1 MPREVRINPIVN
13 SSKAVSGIRE
23 LKKAFQ
29 ELNEELKK
37 NTKDGSLKI
46 KVDLEGIDMNMF
58 KNLSNGFSKLGKG
71 MELFNKNIDEV
82 SKNGK
87 LLNITT
93 NNITNNV
100 TKGVSGLKNYTDGLG
115 RLARSQDEVTVRMAA
130 MISVFQ
136 LTQNTFKRTF
146 SDYSALTQATYNVG
160 IAGQM
165 NLKQIDAL
173 NESFLTLST
182 TVPKTALEL
191 ANAVDGLIRTGRS
204 YEDASKIIKEVAVLS
219 VASGDDLKSTA
230 EVVTK
235 VMVSLGVSGDRVK
248 ETLSTLHSVAIQT
261 ASDMNYLSGAFKSVA
276 GTSSVLVNS
285 SGKVGT
291 QLDGYRQSVLD
302 LNMAMI
308 GALANM
314 GVSASEAGTK
324 VKNLMSRLLSAEKVA
339 KTMFNETMKFN
350 NVQFEGKLFDYS
362 ALSKLAKTD
371 LNKAI
376 ELLSQLRKQGI
387 LTDEVMT
394 KLFTQR
400 HGMDIA
406 ALLEQV
412 NGNVDLFVEKLA
424 KGVDYIEDAKKK
436 MFDINEQWKLFG
448 NLSQSIG
455 QKLGVTGLG
464 SGLTALLMLIN
475 EGLKGF
481 DNFITKGKNLNQT
494 MSVLGTIVSSVGTGF
509 ISTLALVGSLTVA
522 IAGLK
527 AGLVALSVALGAS
540 FAPVLLV
547 GTALTGIITLVA
559 KLKAD
564 GEKAFLDNG
573 QLVSEFSKS
582 LRYVGDDLDRISS
595 KINRVSDT
603 LNNVDGSSLNMELN
617 RTSLI
622 LDAILGKFSGIQK
635 YLSAFGNVDVIG
647 IDEINEAKKAVE
659 SLSESVKEQQT
670 KLAAIKAK
678 REQQVQKFLIPK
690 DKEWMHESFKEINAV
705 YKKYFDD
712 ILTMTPDKAFE
723 SAVYFGRKKFATDYS
738 GNLGNLIAN
747 AGKDGRLKE
756 IQELNKELQKSQG
769 LIKEFDDKLNQ
780 ATGNVTKK
788 RQEEANSLAQM
799 SAFLSDLKAENFLK
813 DGTIELDGKVFKG
826 MGAVTELAVQSA
838 IENHA
843 NNLNKT
849 KNKLLDAEAEQLNL
863 LNKNSKE
870 LTNEER
876 NRLKELPDII
886 KNRKIE
892 LEILE
897 KSTDEIAKQARLSAI
912 TALTPFNNLKDIN
925 PEILSKLMGKVQNQL
940 FIDTAKKDGISNDI
954 VKTAVETNREID
966 KSINNAIVKTQKKKD
981 SNTKYQLK
989 HISLLREELQLE
1001 LERAKIGAS
1010 LEQQAYLEYEYKL
1023 KTLQANKDIAQ
1034 DEKESVY
1041 KLVKSYSAES
1051 KEGASYLAKALKAN
1065 SAKEIVGLL
1074 NDFESKYSGIM
1085 TGENGRKVKS
1095 DYDEIVK
1102 LLNALKGVEKAG
1114 ENFKIEILKGINAV
1128 QNTMVSSIYKELS
1141 TNNPKYTQQYTS
1153 NLLKEFEN
1161 QKKKIGKDFGLGDSF
1176 NLRNE
1181 LERSGAKLDLLK
1193 AIGADPNKLKDFKD
1207 EVVEIFGEDTYND
1220 MSKSQENMAL
1230 VMSKVTNENK
1240 ALLDLE
1246 KKRLDYN
1253 QEITK
1258 SLTKQA
1264 DALGSIA
1271 GLFNNMGNVFK
1282 SEFFTNIGGTI
1293 NSIKDMQKHLKDP
1306 NNKFDLSS
1314 VFSTD
1319 KFIDKLGNV
1328 NWDSYFDNFSK
1339 AFENMNKSMMQGSS
1353 IGTLVGSITGGGA
1366 SSQAAGGLAGLITG
1380 AMSNL
1385 NPFASMGIQ
1394 FGASL
1399 LGGLFDRSGKDQA
1412 KAEKRTREANK
1423 IYNANTEALQ
1433 KLSQNMSSLSGGV
1446 EGLNNS
1452 LISSFSKIPT
1462 VGNLNNV
1469 TDAMTSL
1476 YKTMDKT
1483 RIFNDVAYQ
1492 VTKTKKKK
1500 GFLGIGG
1507 SSTSWTETYELSVQ
1521 DMLNK
1526 YGFKGTITD
1535 MSTKQ
1540 LREFSKWLK
1549 DYDMGESDNFSILA
1563 DAVSEYAE
1571 ALDKMDKNISK
1582 FFYDAT
1588 MEGFEGISSIQQ
1600 EELRQQIEDFYK
1612 NLGLTIDEETSKQID
1627 QLAEQMSVMVS
1638 IMGDVR
1644 NNFLNTWRESGV
1656 SAGKAFLSSMQ
1667 PYIQAMLSNISQIYY
1682 DVYFSD
1688 VNKQLEDTFKQLSE
1702 QLVELKK
1709 QGSSLNWSNVA
1720 NELSGSF
1727 GKVLDTIKATKY
1739 ETTSFNDIM
1748 LQLQKQALESGLSLS
1763 EIFDLGLATGTQKTV
1778 LDSFK
1783 TALTSGEADGAFV
1796 SIGKSVGETI
1806 GDALVNQLIDSMM
1819 SDKILEMSA
1828 QLDKVVSG
1836 NLNVDSLTGLAND
1849 AMSVG
1854 LMLEQQRLRFD
1865 ALLDMFNWD
1874 ADITYENQDN
1884 KIQYETGVSSQQVY
1898 NYYLSS
1904 NIDAGNVIEAD
1915 SVERLADSLLDMM
1928 IEKLRNE
1935 KGIDLT
1941 K

>member
-37 NTKDGSLKI
+37 NTKDGALKI

-130 MISVFQ
+130 MISVFK

-230 EVVTK
+230 AVVTK

-276 GTSSVLVNS
+276 GTASVLVNS

-350 NVQFEGKLFDYS
+350 NIQFEGKLFDYS

-371 LNKAI
+371 LNQAI

-448 NLSQSIG
+448 NLSQSIV
-455 QKLGVTGLG
+455 QKLGITGLG

-494 MSVLGTIVSSVGTGF
+494 MSVLGTIVSSVATGF

-522 IAGLK
+522 VAGLK
-527 AGLVALSVALGAS
+527 AGLAALSVALGAS

-547 GTALTGIITLVA
+547 GTALTGIVTLVA

-564 GEKAFLDNG
+564 AEKAFLDNG

-603 LNNVDGSSLNMELN
+603 LNNVDGSSLNIELN

-635 YLSAFGNVDVIG
+635 YLSAFGNVDVISPT
-647 IDEINEAKKAVE
+647 EINEAKKAIE
-659 SLSESVKEQQT
+659 SLSNEVEAQQKKLLGLKAQKDKE
-670 KLAAIKAK
+670 I
-678 REQQVQKFLIPK
+678 QKFLIPTDRAWV
-690 DKEWMHESFKEINAV
+690 DKEFKYMNEV
-705 YKKYFDD
+705 YKKYFDN
-712 ILTMTPDKAFE
+712 ISNMTPDKAFE
-723 SAVYFGRKKFATDYS
+723 SAIDFGNKEFGKDYS
-738 GNLGNLIAN
+738 GALRTVITTAE
-747 AGKDGRLKE
+747 KDGKLKG
-756 IQELNKELQKSQG
+756 IQELNKELQKSQE
-769 LIKEFDDKLNQ
+769 LIKEFEDKLNL
-780 ATGNVTKK
+780 ATGSVTGKL
-788 RQEEANSLAQM
+788 QAEANSLAQM

-813 DGTIELDGKVFKG
+813 DGAIELNGKLFKG
-826 MGAVTELAVQSA
+826 MEAVTELAVQSA
-838 IENHA
+838 IENHT

-849 KNKLLDAEAEQLNL
+849 KAKLAEEEIEQTRL
-863 LNKNSKE
+863 LKKDSNE
-870 LTNEER
+870 LTEEER
-876 NRLKELPDII
+876 IRLNILPDVI
-886 KNRKIE
+886 KKRKLE
-892 LEILE
+892 LELLE
-897 KSTDEIAKQARLSAI
+897 KSTDEITKQARLSAA
-912 TALTPFNNLKDIN
+912 TALSPFNNIKDVN
-925 PEILSKLMGKVQNQL
+925 PEILSKLMGKVQNQI
-940 FIDTAKKDGISNDI
+940 FIDTAKKDGISDDI
-954 VKTAVETNREID
+954 VKTAVETNKEID

-1065 SAKEIVGLL
+1065 SAKEIVELL

-1095 DYDEIVK
+1095 DYDEIIK

-1141 TNNPKYTQQYTS
+1141 TNNPKYIQQYTS

-1207 EVVEIFGEDTYND
+1207 EVVEIFGEDIYND

-1258 SLTKQA
+1258 SLVKQA

-1293 NSIKDMQKHLKDP
+1293 NAIKDMQKHLKDP

-1319 KFIDKLGNV
+1319 NFIDKLGNV
-1328 NWDSYFDNFSK
+1328 DWDSYFDNFSK

-1399 LGGLFDRSGKDQA
+1399 LGGLFDTSAKDQA

-1507 SSTSWTETYELSVQ
+1507 SSTSWTESYELSVQ

-1526 YGFKGTITD
+1526 YGFKGTIND

-1688 VNKQLEDTFKQLSE
+1688 VNKQLEGTFKQLSE

-1727 GKVLDTIKATKY
+1727 GKVLDTIKATKH

-1783 TALTSGEADGAFV
+1783 TSLTSGEADGAFV

-1915 SVERLADSLLDMM
+1915 SVERLADSLLDML

>member
-1 MPREVRINPIVN
+1 
-13 SSKAVSGIRE
+13 
-23 LKKAFQ
+23 
-29 ELNEELKK
+29 
-37 NTKDGSLKI
+37 
-46 KVDLEGIDMNMF
+46 
-58 KNLSNGFSKLGKG
+58 
-71 MELFNKNIDEV
+71 
-82 SKNGK
+82 
-87 LLNITT
+87 
-93 NNITNNV
+93 
-100 TKGVSGLKNYTDGLG
+100 
-115 RLARSQDEVTVRMAA
+115 
-130 MISVFQ
+130 
-136 LTQNTFKRTF
+136 
-146 SDYSALTQATYNVG
+146 
-160 IAGQM
+160 
-165 NLKQIDAL
+165 
-173 NESFLTLST
+173 
-182 TVPKTALEL
+182 
-191 ANAVDGLIRTGRS
+191 
-204 YEDASKIIKEVAVLS
+204 
-219 VASGDDLKSTA
+219 
-230 EVVTK
+230 
-235 VMVSLGVSGDRVK
+235 
-248 ETLSTLHSVAIQT
+248 
-261 ASDMNYLSGAFKSVA
+261 
-276 GTSSVLVNS
+276 
-285 SGKVGT
+285 
-291 QLDGYRQSVLD
+291 
-302 LNMAMI
+302 
-308 GALANM
+308 
-314 GVSASEAGTK
+314 
-324 VKNLMSRLLSAEKVA
+324 
-339 KTMFNETMKFN
+339 
-350 NVQFEGKLFDYS
+350 
-362 ALSKLAKTD
+362 
-371 LNKAI
+371 
-376 ELLSQLRKQGI
+376 
-387 LTDEVMT
+387 
-394 KLFTQR
+394 
-400 HGMDIA
+400 
-406 ALLEQV
+406 
-412 NGNVDLFVEKLA
+412 
-424 KGVDYIEDAKKK
+424 
-436 MFDINEQWKLFG
+436 
-448 NLSQSIG
+448 
-455 QKLGVTGLG
+455 
-464 SGLTALLMLIN
+464 
-475 EGLKGF
+475 
-481 DNFITKGKNLNQT
+481 
-494 MSVLGTIVSSVGTGF
+494 
-509 ISTLALVGSLTVA
+509 
-522 IAGLK
+522 
-527 AGLVALSVALGAS
+527 
-540 FAPVLLV
+540 
-547 GTALTGIITLVA
+547 
-559 KLKAD
+559 
-564 GEKAFLDNG
+564 
-573 QLVSEFSKS
+573 
-582 LRYVGDDLDRISS
+582 
-595 KINRVSDT
+595 
-603 LNNVDGSSLNMELN
+603 
-617 RTSLI
+617 
-622 LDAILGKFSGIQK
+622 
-635 YLSAFGNVDVIG
+635 
-647 IDEINEAKKAVE
+647 
-659 SLSESVKEQQT
+659 
-670 KLAAIKAK
+670 
-678 REQQVQKFLIPK
+678 
-690 DKEWMHESFKEINAV
+690 
-705 YKKYFDD
+705 
-712 ILTMTPDKAFE
+712 
-723 SAVYFGRKKFATDYS
+723 
-738 GNLGNLIAN
+738 
-747 AGKDGRLKE
+747 
-756 IQELNKELQKSQG
+756 
-769 LIKEFDDKLNQ
+769 
-780 ATGNVTKK
+780 
-788 RQEEANSLAQM
+788 
-799 SAFLSDLKAENFLK
+799 
-813 DGTIELDGKVFKG
+813 
-826 MGAVTELAVQSA
+826 
-838 IENHA
+838 
-843 NNLNKT
+843 
-849 KNKLLDAEAEQLNL
+849 
-863 LNKNSKE
+863 
-870 LTNEER
+870 
-876 NRLKELPDII
+876 
-886 KNRKIE
+886 
-892 LEILE
+892 
-897 KSTDEIAKQARLSAI
+897 
-912 TALTPFNNLKDIN
+912 
-925 PEILSKLMGKVQNQL
+925 
-940 FIDTAKKDGISNDI
+940 
-954 VKTAVETNREID
+954 
-966 KSINNAIVKTQKKKD
+966 
-981 SNTKYQLK
+981 
-989 HISLLREELQLE
+989 
-1001 LERAKIGAS
+1001 
-1010 LEQQAYLEYEYKL
+1010 
-1023 KTLQANKDIAQ
+1023 
-1034 DEKESVY
+1034 
-1041 KLVKSYSAES
+1041 
-1051 KEGASYLAKALKAN
+1051 
-1065 SAKEIVGLL
+1065 
-1074 NDFESKYSGIM
+1074 
-1085 TGENGRKVKS
+1085 
-1095 DYDEIVK
+1095 
-1102 LLNALKGVEKAG
+1102 
-1114 ENFKIEILKGINAV
+1114 
-1128 QNTMVSSIYKELS
+1128 
-1141 TNNPKYTQQYTS
+1141 
-1153 NLLKEFEN
+1153 
-1161 QKKKIGKDFGLGDSF
+1161 
-1176 NLRNE
+1176 
-1181 LERSGAKLDLLK
+1181 
-1193 AIGADPNKLKDFKD
+1193 
-1207 EVVEIFGEDTYND
+1207 
-1220 MSKSQENMAL
+1220 MSKSQKNMAL

-1258 SLTKQA
+1258 SLVKQA

-1293 NSIKDMQKHLKDP
+1293 NAIKDMQKHLKDP
-1306 NNKFDLSS
+1306 NNKFDLGS

-1319 KFIDKLGNV
+1319 KFIDDLGNV

-1399 LGGLFDRSGKDQA
+1399 LGGLFDTSAKDQA

-1526 YGFKGTITD
+1526 YGFKGTIND

-1600 EELRQQIEDFYK
+1600 EELRQQITDFYK
-1612 NLGLTIDEETSKQID
+1612 NLGLTIDDDMSKQID

-1688 VNKQLEDTFKQLSE
+1688 VNKQLEGTFKQLSE

>member
-230 EVVTK
+230 AVVTK

-276 GTSSVLVNS
+276 GTASVLVNS
-285 SGKVGT
+285 SGKAGT

-455 QKLGVTGLG
+455 QKLGVIGLG

-494 MSVLGTIVSSVGTGF
+494 MSVLGTIVSSVATGF

-522 IAGLK
+522 VAGLK
-527 AGLVALSVALGAS
+527 AGLAALSVALGVS

-564 GEKAFLDNG
+564 AEKAFLDNG

-595 KINRVSDT
+595 KINRVNDT
-603 LNNVDGSSLNMELN
+603 LNNVDGSSLNIELN

-635 YLSAFGNVDVIG
+635 YLSAFGNVDVISPT
-647 IDEINEAKKAVE
+647 EINEAKKAIE
-659 SLSESVKEQQT
+659 SLSNEVEAQQKKLLGLKAQKDKE
-670 KLAAIKAK
+670 I
-678 REQQVQKFLIPK
+678 QKFLIPTDRAWV
-690 DKEWMHESFKEINAV
+690 DKEFKYMNEV
-705 YKKYFDD
+705 YKKYFDN
-712 ILTMTPDKAFE
+712 ISNMTPDKAFE
-723 SAVYFGRKKFATDYS
+723 SAIDFGNKEFGKDYS
-738 GNLGNLIAN
+738 GSLRTVITTAE
-747 AGKDGRLKE
+747 KDGKLKG
-756 IQELNKELQKSQG
+756 IQELNKELQKSQE
-769 LIKEFDDKLNQ
+769 LIKEFEDKLNL
-780 ATGNVTKK
+780 ATGNVTGKL
-788 RQEEANSLAQM
+788 QAEANSLAQM
-799 SAFLSDLKAENFLK
+799 LAFLSDLKAENFLK
-813 DGTIELDGKVFKG
+813 DGAIELNGKLFKG
-826 MGAVTELAVQSA
+826 MEAVTELAVQSA
-838 IENHA
+838 IENHT

-849 KNKLLDAEAEQLNL
+849 KAKLAEEEIEQTRL
-863 LNKNSKE
+863 LKKDSNE
-870 LTNEER
+870 LTEEER
-876 NRLKELPDII
+876 TRLNILPDVI
-886 KNRKIE
+886 KKRKLE
-892 LEILE
+892 LELLE
-897 KSTDEIAKQARLSAI
+897 KSTDEITKQARLSAV
-912 TALTPFNNLKDIN
+912 TALSPFNNIKDVN
-925 PEILSKLMGKVQNQL
+925 PEILSKLMGKVQNQI
-940 FIDTAKKDGISNDI
+940 FIDTAKKDGVSDDI

-1095 DYDEIVK
+1095 DYDEIIK

-1141 TNNPKYTQQYTS
+1141 TNNPKYIQQYTS

-1220 MSKSQENMAL
+1220 ISKSQENMAL

-1258 SLTKQA
+1258 SLVKQA

-1293 NSIKDMQKHLKDP
+1293 NAVKDMQKHLKDP

-1380 AMSNL
+1380 AMSDL

-1462 VGNLNNV
+1462 VGNLNTV

-1526 YGFKGTITD
+1526 YGFKGTIND

-1709 QGSSLNWSNVA
+1709 QGSSLNWNNVA

-1783 TALTSGEADGAFV
+1783 TALTSGEADSAFV

-1874 ADITYENQDN
+1874 ADITYENQNN

-1915 SVERLADSLLDMM
+1915 SVERLADSLLDML

>member
-37 NTKDGSLKI
+37 NTKDGALKI

-130 MISVFQ
+130 MISVFK

-230 EVVTK
+230 AVVTK

-276 GTSSVLVNS
+276 GTASVLVNS

-371 LNKAI
+371 LNQAI
-376 ELLSQLRKQGI
+376 GLLSQLRKQGI

-448 NLSQSIG
+448 NLSQSIV
-455 QKLGVTGLG
+455 QKLGITGLG

-475 EGLKGF
+475 DVLKGF
-481 DNFITKGKNLNQT
+481 DGFISKGKSINQT
-494 MSVLGTIVSSVGTGF
+494 VSVLGTIISSISSGF
-509 ISTLALVGSLTVA
+509 ISTLALVGSLTAV

-527 AGLVALSVALGAS
+527 AGLAALSVALGAS

-547 GTALTGIITLVA
+547 GTAITGIITLLA

-603 LNNVDGSSLNMELN
+603 LNNVDGSGLNIELN

-647 IDEINEAKKAVE
+647 NVEINEAKKAVE

-723 SAVYFGRKKFATDYS
+723 SAVSFGRKKFATDYS
-738 GNLGNLIAN
+738 SNLGNLIAN

-769 LIKEFDDKLNQ
+769 LIKEFDDKLDQ

-788 RQEEANSLAQM
+788 MQEGANSLAQM

-849 KNKLLDAEAEQLNL
+849 KNKLQDAEAEQLNL
-863 LNKNSKE
+863 LSKNSKE

-912 TALTPFNNLKDIN
+912 TALAPFNNLKDIN

-940 FIDTAKKDGISNDI
+940 FIDTAKKDGISDDI
-954 VKTAVETNREID
+954 VKTAVETNKEID

-1065 SAKEIVGLL
+1065 SAKEIVELL

-1095 DYDEIVK
+1095 DYDEIIK

-1141 TNNPKYTQQYTS
+1141 TNNPKYIQQYTS

-1207 EVVEIFGEDTYND
+1207 EVVEIFGEDIYND

-1258 SLTKQA
+1258 SLVKQA
-1264 DALGSIA
+1264 NALGSIA

-1293 NSIKDMQKHLKDP
+1293 NAIKDMQEHLKDP
-1306 NNKFDLSS
+1306 NNKFDLGS

-1319 KFIDKLGNV
+1319 KFKDKSGNV
-1328 NWDSYFDNFSK
+1328 NWDSYFGNFSK
-1339 AFENMNKSMMQGSS
+1339 VFENMSKSMMQGSS

-1380 AMSNL
+1380 AMSDL
-1385 NPFASMGIQ
+1385 NPFVSMGIQ

-1399 LGGLFDRSGKDQA
+1399 LGGLFDTSAKDQA

-1446 EGLNNS
+1446 DGLNNS

-1462 VGNLNNV
+1462 IGNLNRV

-1500 GFLGIGG
+1500 GILGIGG
-1507 SSTSWTETYELSVQ
+1507 SSTSWTESYELSVQ

-1526 YGFKGTITD
+1526 YGFKGTIND

-1540 LREFSKWLK
+1540 IREFSKWLK

-1600 EELRQQIEDFYK
+1600 EELRQQIEGFYK

-1644 NNFLNTWRESGV
+1644 NDFLNTWRESGV

-1688 VNKQLEDTFKQLSE
+1688 VNKQLEDNFKKLSE

-1727 GKVLDTIKATKY
+1727 GKVLDTIKATKH

-1941 K
+1941 

>member
-130 MISVFQ
+130 MISVFK

-230 EVVTK
+230 AVVTK

-276 GTSSVLVNS
+276 GTASVLVNS

-350 NVQFEGKLFDYS
+350 NIQFEGKLFDYS

-371 LNKAI
+371 LNQAI

-448 NLSQSIG
+448 NLSQSIV
-455 QKLGVTGLG
+455 QKLGITGLG

-494 MSVLGTIVSSVGTGF
+494 MSVLGTIVSSVATGF

-522 IAGLK
+522 VAGLK
-527 AGLVALSVALGAS
+527 AGLAALSVALGAS

-564 GEKAFLDNG
+564 AEKAFLDNG

-603 LNNVDGSSLNMELN
+603 LNNVDGSSLNIELN

-635 YLSAFGNVDVIG
+635 YLSAFGNVDVISPT
-647 IDEINEAKKAVE
+647 EINEAKKAIE
-659 SLSESVKEQQT
+659 SLSNEVEAQQKKLLGLKAQKDKE
-670 KLAAIKAK
+670 I
-678 REQQVQKFLIPK
+678 QKFLIPTDRAWV
-690 DKEWMHESFKEINAV
+690 DKEFKYMNEV
-705 YKKYFDD
+705 YKKYFDN
-712 ILTMTPDKAFE
+712 ISNMTPDKAFE
-723 SAVYFGRKKFATDYS
+723 SAIDFGNKEFGKDYS
-738 GNLGNLIAN
+738 GALRTVITTAE
-747 AGKDGRLKE
+747 KDGKLKG
-756 IQELNKELQKSQG
+756 IQELNKELQKSQE
-769 LIKEFDDKLNQ
+769 LIKEFEDKLNL
-780 ATGNVTKK
+780 ATGSVTGKL
-788 RQEEANSLAQM
+788 QAEANSLAQM

-813 DGTIELDGKVFKG
+813 DGAIELNGKLFKG
-826 MGAVTELAVQSA
+826 MEAVTELAVQSA
-838 IENHA
+838 IENHT

-849 KNKLLDAEAEQLNL
+849 KAKLAEEEIEQTRL
-863 LNKNSKE
+863 LKKDSNE
-870 LTNEER
+870 LTEEER
-876 NRLKELPDII
+876 IRLNILPDVI
-886 KNRKIE
+886 KKRKLE
-892 LEILE
+892 LELLE
-897 KSTDEIAKQARLSAI
+897 KSTDEITKQARLSAA
-912 TALTPFNNLKDIN
+912 TALSPFNNIKDVN
-925 PEILSKLMGKVQNQL
+925 PEILSKLMGKVQNQI
-940 FIDTAKKDGISNDI
+940 FIDTAKKDGISDDI
-954 VKTAVETNREID
+954 VKTAVETNKEID
-966 KSINNAIVKTQKKKD
+966 KSINNDIVKTQKKKD

-1065 SAKEIVGLL
+1065 SAKEIVELL

-1095 DYDEIVK
+1095 DYDEIIK

-1141 TNNPKYTQQYTS
+1141 TNNPKYIQQYTS

-1207 EVVEIFGEDTYND
+1207 EVVEIFGEDIYND

-1258 SLTKQA
+1258 SLVKQA

-1271 GLFNNMGNVFK
+1271 GLFNNIGNVFK

-1293 NSIKDMQKHLKDP
+1293 NAIKDMQKHLKDP
-1306 NNKFDLSS
+1306 NNKFDLGS

-1319 KFIDKLGNV
+1319 KFIDDLGNV

-1399 LGGLFDRSGKDQA
+1399 LGGLFDTSAKDQA

-1526 YGFKGTITD
+1526 YGFKGTIND

-1571 ALDKMDKNISK
+1571 ALDKMDKNIRK

-1688 VNKQLEDTFKQLSE
+1688 VNKQLEGTFKQLSE

-1727 GKVLDTIKATKY
+1727 GKVLDTIKATKH

-1783 TALTSGEADGAFV
+1783 TSLTSGEADGAFV

-1915 SVERLADSLLDMM
+1915 SVERLADSLLDML